1 MHQDNAESHFYPA
14 KQVFSF
20 TLLSVLAANAQV
32 IMPDR
37 CPNAAVQEKFDAARV
52 NIKVKHKKSFR
63 LRMLVHANGT
73 VDEITGIAKPDP
85 AEPAKLL
92 VYFFEGTDPHLVFTL
107 IDYFKPYFSC
117 VFNRAVSFYFLDSPP
132 APYWVLSTDYDNY
145 ALVYSCT
152 DLSVLH
158 ADFVWI
164 LSRRPTLPDETV
176 EELHS
181 ILLSIGVSVDKLLTT
196 NQDADYCSVM
206 NH

>member
-1 MHQDNAESHFYPA
+1 MSFI
-14 KQVFSF
+14 QVFSF
-20 TLLSVLAANAQV
+20 TLLSVLAAKAQV

-37 CPNAAVQEKFDAARV
+37 CPNAAVQEKFDAARYLGKWYE
-52 NIKVKHKKSFR
+52 IQ
-63 LRMLVHANGT
+63 RMPHMFQKGQCSTATYSLQSPGVVGVLNRELLANGT

-92 VYFFEGTDPHLVFTL
+92 VYFFE
-107 IDYFKPYFSC
+107 
-117 VFNRAVSFYFLDSPP
+117 DSPP

-176 EELHS
+176 KELHS